1 MSERMNS
8 MSATKQGRVPS
19 MSNNKDLEKLS
30 VVELKATLENIW
42 RKHEKLCH
50 SKMAPLLYHLRLKI
64 KAQGKSG
71 AGFGA
76 WVEDHLDISRR
87 TADRWADQWAI
98 SKGLMKPRKKST
110 FRQLPKSEK
119 ESRDGQI
126 TVPLSFTLPKE
137 EADKFFAAM
146 QILGDRAT
154 NIVYAAIV
162 SAAYPSTMP
171 AQSAQ
176 STAQSA
182 SAQSSRTTLFLD
194 DKEEG
199 TLVEAMQG
207 RATGEGR

>member
-1 MSERMNS
+1 
-8 MSATKQGRVPS
+8 MSATKQESELS
-19 MSNNKDLEKLS
+19 MSYKRNFEKLS
-30 VVELKATLENIW
+30 VAELKATLEKIW
-42 RKHEKLCH
+42 RKHEKLCREQ
-50 SKMAPLLYHLRLKI
+50 MAPLLYHLRLKL

-87 TADRWADQWAI
+87 TADRWADEWAI
-98 SKGLMKPRKKST
+98 SKGLMKPRKAST
-110 FRQLPKSEK
+110 FRQMSKSK
-119 ESRDGQI
+119 KKASPDGQI
-126 TVPLSFTLPKE
+126 TVPLSFILPKE

-154 NIVYAAIV
+154 NIVYAAVI
-162 SAAYPSTMP
+162 SAAYPSTTP

-182 SAQSSRTTLFLD
+182 SAQSSRTTIFLD

-199 TLVEAMQG
+199 TLVEAKQA
-207 RATGEGR
+207 RATGEGQ